1 MALTVDEVLARA
13 DKPQPAERVIFK
25 VDELYGLSTG
35 TRFPLNRRESIDTGP
50 MSLTVDPRSDQTT
63 NIGMVDFGNGS
74 LRVRYGVQVVFPGLH
89 ELVLSGK
96 HDLDLLGPVRA
107 IATDECTLTPDL
119 TGWRALGCLELLPGS
134 MWSGAKGG

>member
-1 MALTVDEVLARA
+1 MTLTVDEVMARA
-13 DKPQPAERVIFK
+13 EEPEPAERVIFK
-25 VDELYGLSTG
+25 VDDLYGLSTG
-35 TRFPLNRRESIDTGP
+35 TKFPLNRTASIDTGP
-50 MSLTVDPRSDQTT
+50 MSLTMDPKADPAT
-63 NIGMVDFGNGS
+63 NVGMVDFASGS

-89 ELVLSGK
+89 ELVMSGN

-119 TGWRALGCLELLPGS
+119 SGWRALGCLELLPGS

>member
-1 MALTVDEVLARA
+1 MTLTVDEVLARA
-13 DKPQPAERVIFK
+13 EQPEPADRVIFK

-35 TRFPLNRRESIDTGP
+35 TKFPLNKTESIETGP
-50 MSLTVDPRSDQTT
+50 MSLTMDPRTDAAT
-63 NIGMVDFGNGS
+63 NIGMVDFGKMQ
-74 LRVRYGVQVVFPGLH
+74 LRVRYGVQVIFPGLH
-89 ELVLSGK
+89 ELVLSGQ
-96 HDLDLLGPVRA
+96 HDLNLLGPVRA